1 MRTRR
6 RQKRH
11 LDYNR
16 IVIAVVV
23 LLVLAVAGA
32 FGWLNMK
39 DDPTGRPELNSGV
52 EVPENI
58 MRIMVMGVD
67 KREDDVGRSDT
78 LMVLTIDKKS
88 EKASLLSIPR
98 DTRVQIKGHDFDKI
112 NHAYA
117 YGDAAL
123 TQNTVE
129 NLMGVPMDYYIKID
143 VRAFERIIDALD
155 GVDLDV
161 EKRMYYEDPW
171 DDNGGLVID
180 LYPGMQH
187 LDGDKAIQYVRYRDG
202 EGDIG
207 RINRQQH
214 FMRAVLVKLLTPDVL
229 PRLPAVIDE
238 IRSAVDTDMP
248 VDEMLR
254 VGRMLPAFREKGL
267 NSEMLPG
274 VPAYLDDVSYWMPN
288 ILAIREIVAGHEL
301 KGKALDAAEEMK
313 QIYAKSLPSGII
325 VVEDT
330 GELIANKDS
339 SADKPK
345 ASKAADEKDGSK
357 SEAAKKAATK
367 ADSTADISV
376 LVVNDSGINGAG
388 ARVADILR
396 TKGFTVTGVETGNRS
411 DRENTI
417 IVTDSS
423 NTNWF
428 YGMPF
433 QCTIMDG
440 GEPRQAVV
448 YIGLDYGE

>member
-1 MRTRR
+1 MRTTR
-6 RQKRH
+6 RQRQPN
-11 LDYNR
+11 YNR
-16 IVIAVVV
+16 IIILIAAVV
-23 LLVLAVAGA
+23 LVAAGILAWMQ
-32 FGWLNMK
+32 FGG
-39 DDPTGRPELNSGV
+39 GRDGDNNTSGGI
-52 EVPENI
+52 EVSENI

-67 KREDDVGRSDT
+67 KRDDDAGRSDT
-78 LMVLTIDKKS
+78 LMVLQVDKKDRRA
-88 EKASLLSIPR
+88 EILSIPR
-98 DTRVQIKGHDFDKI
+98 DTRVQIDGHDYDKI

-117 YGDAAL
+117 YGDVPL
-123 TQNTVE
+123 TQKTVE
-129 NLMGVPMDYYIKID
+129 NLLGVPVNYYIKID
-143 VRAFERIIDALD
+143 VRAFQRIIDALD
-155 GVDLDV
+155 GIDLDV

-171 DDNGGLVID
+171 DDNGGLIID

-238 IRSAVDTDMP
+238 IRSAIDTDMP
-248 VDEMLR
+248 VEDMIS
-254 VGRMLPAFREKGL
+254 VGKMLPEFREKGL
-267 NSEMLPG
+267 RSEMLPG
-274 VPAYLDDVSYWMPN
+274 SPAYLNDVSYWMPD
-288 ILAIREIVAGHEL
+288 ILKIRTLVAGKEL
-301 KGKALDAAEEMK
+301 TGKALSAAEETK
-313 QIYAKSLPSGII
+313 QIYAKSLPDGLTI
-325 VVEDT
+325 VEGAEDESEKAAVE
-330 GELIANKDS
+330 NKTEVKS
-339 SADKPK
+339 
-345 ASKAADEKDGSK
+345 ADEKDGSN
-357 SEAAKKAATK
+357 SDAAKKAATK
-367 ADSTADISV
+367 ADSTDDISV

-396 TKGFTVTGVETGNRS
+396 NKGFTVTGVETGNRS
-411 DRENTI
+411 DRANTI

-448 YIGLDYGE
+448 YIGLDYSE